1 MQPLAK
7 PTDRLLLRLSQSL
20 VKDALESK
28 LGVAFVDVDLGRD
41 LEQAVRGPDVAF
53 QGGVAAANED
63 GLEPADA
70 GFGKNFEVVGYL
82 GTGLVGG
89 GEELGWRPELVRCC
103 GRVAVFCGEVEALG
117 GIACVAIEERG
128 VNGIGLRVEGGG
140 EMSHVIDVVAFGG
153 TKWEKSITE
162 SAPDASTECLNHFR
176 ATLFSVFHKLL
187 F

>member
-28 LGVAFVDVDLGRD
+28 LGVAFIDVDLGLD
-41 LEQAVRGPDVAF
+41 LEQAVRGSDVAL

-70 GFGKNFEVVGYL
+70 GFGENFEVVSYL

-89 GEELGWRPELVRCC
+89 GDELGWRPELVRCC
-103 GRVAVFCGEVEALG
+103 GRVAVFCGQVEALG
-117 GIACVAIEERG
+117 GIACVAMEERG
-128 VNGIGLRVEGGG
+128 VSEWG
-140 EMSHVIDVVAFGG
+140 
-153 TKWEKSITE
+153 
-162 SAPDASTECLNHFR
+162 
-176 ATLFSVFHKLL
+176 
-187 F
+187 